1 MFGERVG
8 VRLCHKPNGGGLRS
22 SMEITGHLADR
33 GPARRTVKESSRHDM
48 TEQQLSHYEAVNGSP
63 EPAEVWRNE
72 VQDRLARYKRRRGR
86 RIEGAYTMRFP
97 FPVDEVMDAAV
108 PAPEMAP
115 AGEFPV
121 AQAEI
126 ADSAEAVAVAAV
138 QPDEPVVSFAVES
151 AAEEV
156 VPDTPPETND
166 LVLEAPPAAEEED
179 VVFIDPTP
187 RPRPKR
193 KVIAFP
199 RQATIPPEAIYR
211 LADPVTPEVPR
222 ILDVPE
228 ELEAIPATPFLDGLQ
243 LDLPDPAAEAASREH
258 VDLPCQAVRVPQR
271 ILAGIVDLVVTG
283 VATAVFAAVAYKAL
297 ESPSLSKPL
306 VLGLLAG
313 ALVLWTAYQYLF
325 VVYAGKTLGMMAART
340 RLRTFKG
347 RALTMR
353 QRRYRV
359 LGLYL
364 STLSLGMG
372 LMWALV
378 DVDGLCWHD
387 RLSRTFL
394 AARD

>member
-1 MFGERVG
+1 
-8 VRLCHKPNGGGLRS
+8 
-22 SMEITGHLADR
+22 
-33 GPARRTVKESSRHDM
+33 M
-48 TEQQLSHYEAVNGSP
+48 TEQQLSHYEAANGSS

-97 FPVDEVMDAAV
+97 FPAAEVVDAPT

-115 AGEFPV
+115 AEELPV
-121 AQAEI
+121 AQAEM
-126 ADSAEAVAVAAV
+126 ADLAEAVAAV
-138 QPDEPVVSFAVES
+138 QRDDSAVNLDVES
-151 AAEEV
+151 GAEPV
-156 VPDTPPETND
+156 VPDTPPGTKD
-166 LVLEAPPAAEEED
+166 LVLEASPATEEDD
-179 VVFIDPTP
+179 VVFVDPIP

-258 VDLPCQAVRVPQR
+258 VELPCRAVRVPQR

>member
-1 MFGERVG
+1 
-8 VRLCHKPNGGGLRS
+8 
-22 SMEITGHLADR
+22 
-33 GPARRTVKESSRHDM
+33 M
-48 TEQQLSHYEAVNGSP
+48 TEQQLSQYETVSGPP

-97 FPVDEVMDAAV
+97 FPVDDATELV
-108 PAPEMAP
+108 PAAPGVASAEEPGIEQIAASLQAEESAEVQIAEPEASFVEFQVAKEVAQETDCETAP
-115 AGEFPV
+115 AN
-121 AQAEI
+121 
-126 ADSAEAVAVAAV
+126 D
-138 QPDEPVVSFAVES
+138 
-151 AAEEV
+151 
-156 VPDTPPETND
+156 D
-166 LVLEAPPAAEEED
+166 LVLQAPPAVEGDDA
-179 VVFIDPTP
+179 VFVDPTP

-199 RQATIPPEAIYR
+199 RQATVPPETVYR
-211 LADPVTPEVPR
+211 LADPVMADSPR

-228 ELEAIPATPFLDGLQ
+228 ELEAIPATPFLDGLL

-258 VDLPCQAVRVPQR
+258 VELPAQAVRLPRR
-271 ILAGIVDLVVTG
+271 ILAGLVDLAVTG
-283 VATAVFAAVAYKAL
+283 VATGVFAAVAYKAL
-297 ESPSLSKPL
+297 EHPAITKPL
-306 VLGLLAG
+306 VLGLVAG

-340 RLRTFKG
+340 RLRSFKG
-347 RALTMR
+347 KALTMR

-359 LGLYL
+359 FGLYL
-364 STLSLGMG
+364 SSLSLGMG

-387 RLSRTFL
+387 RLSRSFL

>member
-1 MFGERVG
+1 
-8 VRLCHKPNGGGLRS
+8 
-22 SMEITGHLADR
+22 MEINGQLADR
-33 GPARRTVKESSRHDM
+33 GPARRTVREQSRHDM
-48 TEQQLSHYEAVNGSP
+48 TEQQLSQYEAVNSSS
-63 EPAEVWRNE
+63 EPTEVWRNE

-97 FPVDEVMDAAV
+97 FPAEEVIDTAM

-115 AGEFPV
+115 VEFPV
-121 AQAEI
+121 AQAEM
-126 ADSAEAVAVAAV
+126 ADSAEVVAAV
-138 QPDEPVVSFAVES
+138 QPDEPVASLAIES
-151 AAEEV
+151 AEV
-156 VPDTPPETND
+156 VPNSLPEVNE
-166 LVLEAPPAAEEED
+166 LVLQAPPAAEEDD
-179 VVFIDPTP
+179 VVFVDPTP

-199 RQATIPPEAIYR
+199 RQATVAPEFLQR
-211 LADPVTPEVPR
+211 LADPVTAEAPR

-228 ELEAIPATPFLDGLQ
+228 ELEAIPTTPFLDGLQ
-243 LDLPDPAAEAASREH
+243 LDRPDPAAEAASREH
-258 VDLPCQAVRVPQR
+258 VELPCQAVRVPQR
-271 ILAGIVDLVVTG
+271 VLAGIVDLAVTG
-283 VATAVFAAVAYKAL
+283 VATGVFAAVAYKAL

-313 ALVLWTAYQYLF
+313 ALVLWSTYQYLF

-359 LGLYL
+359 FGLYL
-364 STLSLGMG
+364 SSLSLGMG

-387 RLSRTFL
+387 RLSKTFL

>member
-97 FPVDEVMDAAV
+97 FPAAEVADAAAPV
-108 PAPEMAP
+108 PEMAP
-115 AGEFPV
+115 TEEFSV
-121 AQAEI
+121 AQAEV
-126 ADSAEAVAVAAV
+126 ADFAEAVAAV
-138 QPDEPVVSFAVES
+138 QPDGPAVNFDVDSGAEP
-151 AAEEV
+151 V

-166 LVLEAPPAAEEED
+166 LVLQAPPAAEEED
-179 VVFIDPTP
+179 VVVFVDPTP

-199 RQATIPPEAIYR
+199 RQATIPPEVVHR
-211 LADPVTPEVPR
+211 LADPVTPEIPR

-258 VDLPCQAVRVPQR
+258 VDLPCRAVRVPQR
-271 ILAGIVDLVVTG
+271 VLAGIVDLAVTG
-283 VATAVFAAVAYKAL
+283 VATGVFAAVAYKAL
-297 ESPSLSKPL
+297 ESPALSKPL

-313 ALVLWTAYQYLF
+313 ALVLWTTYQYLF

-347 RALTMR
+347 RALTMP

-359 LGLYL
+359 FGLYL
-364 STLSLGMG
+364 SSLSLGMG

>member
-1 MFGERVG
+1 
-8 VRLCHKPNGGGLRS
+8 
-22 SMEITGHLADR
+22 
-33 GPARRTVKESSRHDM
+33 M
-48 TEQQLSHYEAVNGSP
+48 TDQQLSHYEAVDGPS

-97 FPVDEVMDAAV
+97 FPADDVLDAAL
-108 PAPEMAP
+108 PAPDTAP
-115 AGEFPV
+115 AEEFPV
-121 AQAEI
+121 AQAEM
-126 ADSAEAVAVAAV
+126 ADSAEVVAAV
-138 QPDEPVVSFAVES
+138 KSDEPVVSFAVES
-151 AAEEV
+151 EAEEV
-156 VPDTPPETND
+156 LPVRSADTND
-166 LVLEAPPAAEEED
+166 LVLQAPPAAEDED
-179 VVFIDPTP
+179 VVFVDPTP

-199 RQATIPPEAIYR
+199 RQATIPPEVVHR

-258 VDLPCQAVRVPQR
+258 VELPCQAVRVPQR
-271 ILAGIVDLVVTG
+271 ILAGIVDLAVTG
-283 VATAVFAAVAYKAL
+283 VATGVFAAVAYKAL

-313 ALVLWTAYQYLF
+313 ALVLWSTYQYLF
-325 VVYAGKTLGMMAART
+325 VVYAGKTLGMMAARM

-364 STLSLGMG
+364 SSLSLGMG

-387 RLSRTFL
+387 RLSKTFL